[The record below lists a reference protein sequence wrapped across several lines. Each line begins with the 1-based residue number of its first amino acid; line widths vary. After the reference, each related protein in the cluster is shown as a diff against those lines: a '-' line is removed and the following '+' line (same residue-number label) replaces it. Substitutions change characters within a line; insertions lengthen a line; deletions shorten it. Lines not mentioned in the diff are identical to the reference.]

1 MIATK
6 GYIDYDLTDVSHKEL
21 RALNFFWL
29 GFIMYTSADLLFKA
43 LPYYIVLNKIQLVGL
58 FLIAGASISL
68 IQLKLE
74 NTYLKIFYFL
84 YCGWLFVTIARGI
97 RFDREFL
104 FNAFFNTWFGIMPYF
119 APILLLFPK
128 NLFYL
133 KKLSK
138 VIAILGIV
146 FIVYCIMFREELR
159 DPGDNVTGQLLSEFF
174 SKTLSVPCGFL
185 LITYVYQPKA
195 RKALA
200 FAVVML
206 TILLALIRG
215 RRALLFMNLSYL
227 IIFYIIYLYVNKVKF
242 SILVLSL
249 FLIGLLSLAGLKLYH
264 ENKRGAFNLI
274 TDRITEDTRTPVE
287 KCFYDDMKTKDWIIG
302 KGMMGTYYCPG
313 VDDTSSETV
322 YTDYR
327 SMIETDYL
335 NIILKGGIISLGLL
349 LLITIPAVVKGLFY
363 SKNILSKAAALWIL
377 LWLIDLYPATVTTFT
392 LNHLLVWISVGICY
406 SKTIRNMEETAI
418 QEIFSSSR

>member
-1 MIATK
+1 M
-6 GYIDYDLTDVSHKEL
+6 
-21 RALNFFWL
+21 
-29 GFIMYTSADLLFKA
+29 
-43 LPYYIVLNKIQLVGL
+43 
-58 FLIAGASISL
+58 
-68 IQLKLE
+68 
-74 NTYLKIFYFL
+74 
-84 YCGWLFVTIARGI
+84 
-97 RFDREFL
+97 
-104 FNAFFNTWFGIMPYF
+104 
-119 APILLLFPK
+119 
-128 NLFYL
+128 
-133 KKLSK
+133 
-138 VIAILGIV
+138 
-146 FIVYCIMFREELR
+146 
-159 DPGDNVTGQLLSEFF
+159 
-174 SKTLSVPCGFL
+174 
-185 LITYVYQPKA
+185 
-195 RKALA
+195 
-200 FAVVML
+200 
-206 TILLALIRG
+206 
-215 RRALLFMNLSYL
+215 
-227 IIFYIIYLYVNKVKF
+227 
-242 SILVLSL
+242 
-249 FLIGLLSLAGLKLYH
+249 
-264 ENKRGAFNLI
+264 I